1 MLLCK
6 LPHEN
11 KRGMYNVYLDFRGK
25 ICEKKV
31 RIIHAGKYGS
41 EQLFTKVEVNRPG
54 YSQSCECS
62 EVDLLGFSLTL
73 R

>member
-1 MLLCK
+1 MK
-6 LPHEN
+6 T
-11 KRGMYNVYLDFRGK
+11 KGAMYNVHLDFRGK

-31 RIIHAGKYGS
+31 HIIHTGKYGS

-62 EVDLLGFSLTL
+62 EVDLLGFSPTL